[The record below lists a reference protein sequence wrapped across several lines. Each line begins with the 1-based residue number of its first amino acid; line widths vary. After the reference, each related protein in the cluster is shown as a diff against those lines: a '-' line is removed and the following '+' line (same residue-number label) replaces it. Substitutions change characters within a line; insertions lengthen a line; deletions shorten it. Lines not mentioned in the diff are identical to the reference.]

1 MAKAGLSSAYL
12 LWHSDLCTSPAGHW
26 RLSPSR
32 RSASLNCTGHASTTH
47 IHTKKKHE
55 HIHQRT
61 NTYRLAWGCF
71 NLHRHSSDIPT
82 SPRFADWTRVTCLES
97 VWGAFGPLHLLE
109 YEAPQNRELPWRIWR
124 ARKSHEMTRANP
136 KSPEKRIGSRFI
148 QIISSS
154 IHNCE
159 GPHLSQRCK
168 LTGCPFFCCK
178 RRICDT
184 AISTS
189 SMLPDT
195 DTKQS
200 SALLPLL
207 RSCRLRDRTLEVH
220 KTYVAVETEWD
231 WYNTSRSLG
240 ISSLLGSG
248 WAVSP
253 ACQSES
259 QHQMSEDLP
268 QVRKHAIRLQCQV
281 HLIST
286 VKTSC
291 VGPVHSCEHFVVMW
305 AQNQIADTLALLQPL
320 QPQNFG
326 TSNNNCQQLRAFDA
340 IGQLPRHRDCPRE
353 IPPWLSKCSDVQ
365 N

>member
-47 IHTKKKHE
+47 IHKKKHD
-55 HIHQRT
+55 HRHQRT

-124 ARKSHEMTRANP
+124 ARKSREMTRANP
-136 KSPEKRIGSRFI
+136 KSPEKWIGSRFI

-154 IHNCE
+154 IPNCE

-231 WYNTSRSLG
+231 WYNISRSLG

-268 QVRKHAIRLQCQV
+268 QVRKHAIRLQCHV
-281 HLIST
+281 RLIST

-305 AQNQIADTLALLQPL
+305 AQNQIADTLALQPL